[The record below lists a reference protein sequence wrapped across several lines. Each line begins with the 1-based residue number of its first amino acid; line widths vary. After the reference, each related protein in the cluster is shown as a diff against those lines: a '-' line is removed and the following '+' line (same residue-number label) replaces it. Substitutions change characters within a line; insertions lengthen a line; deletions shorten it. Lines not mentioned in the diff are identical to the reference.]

1 MIASS
6 LLSTALRGAGG
17 AARQLN
23 TLIMGPPGG
32 GKGTLSKKIV
42 AAHDVYHLSV
52 GDVLR
57 QHVKDG
63 TALGTEAQGFMS
75 AGALVPDEL
84 IVKLVVEEL
93 SGEGG
98 SGGAAAAH
106 VLLDG
111 FPRTVGQAEALEAHG
126 IPVHMALNLAVPT
139 EEIVAR
145 ISSRWVHPGSGRVYA
160 YDFNPPVSEGKDDET
175 GEPLVQREDDKP
187 EAVRARLEAYDEFT
201 APLTQHYSAPG
212 NGTEYLSFDGS
223 SHPELV
229 AADKRSHA
237 IWAEMEGVLRE
248 RLGPG

>member
-1 MIASS
+1 MIATRSA
-6 LLSTALRGAGG
+6 LRSTALRGAGG
-17 AARQLN
+17 TARQIN

-42 AAHDVYHLSV
+42 AAHDVCHLSV

-75 AGALVPDEL
+75 AGALVPDDL

-93 SGEGG
+93 GGG
-98 SGGAAAAH
+98 SGGGAATAH

-111 FPRTVGQAEALEAHG
+111 FPRTVGQAEALAAHG
-126 IPVHMALNLAVPT
+126 IPVHIALNLAVPT

-175 GEPLVQREDDKP
+175 GEPLVKRKDDNEETLTKRLDAFHKQTKP
-187 EAVRARLEAYDEFT
+187 VVDY
-201 APLTQHYSAPG
+201 YSKQGLYSPVNA
-212 NGTEYLSFDGS
+212 NQKFDTVKAAISAILS
-223 SHPELV
+223 
-229 AADKRSHA
+229 K
-237 IWAEMEGVLRE
+237 
-248 RLGPG
+248 